1 MRDDECPTVEVTRR
15 IGASAAEIFRVLAD
29 PKMHVAMDGS
39 GMLRGAETKET
50 ITGVGDVFI
59 MNMYFDALGDYQMD
73 NHIVEFE
80 FDTLIGWQPVA
91 GAGHPERGA
100 TVGHRWSF
108 RLSPDGPEATIVTEV
123 YDCCRAPRDFR
134 EQMNNGAMWSQ
145 SMVKTLERLDG
156 IVSRR

>member
-1 MRDDECPTVEVTRR
+1 MSDDGCPNLEVSRR
-15 IGASAAEIFRVLAD
+15 IEASAAEIFRVLAD
-29 PKMHVAMDGS
+29 PRMHVAIGGS
-39 GMLRGAETKET
+39 EMLRGAETNNT

-59 MNMYFDALGDYQMD
+59 MNMYFPAMGDYQMD

-80 FDTLIGWQPVA
+80 PNTRIGWQPVA

-123 YDCCRAPRDFR
+123 YDCSRAPRDFR

-145 SMVKTLERLDG
+145 SMVETLERLDG